1 MPKARVGG
9 KVTYFSKNQWAL
21 RQAQQTQQDGGSI
34 SQSHTGVA
42 VNAPPPPPP
51 TPAPTPQLQTVKNYT
66 PFTDADAKALITQ
79 NSDVEQDVDYVFA
92 RKLYISAAAQSNGFS
107 FSQNLNYK
115 MDNNL
120 PLDANEQFMKDTLQT
135 SMRPIG
141 KDTTLFRAAHDDI
154 LKQLGIADYTK
165 HTQADLQKKL
175 VGTTMQ
181 TTSFTSWSYDESRNP
196 FLPGQINGGGREV
209 YIKNK
214 TAASTNMFFGARK
227 QAEIVTNV
235 GTNMKITNV
244 YFDGTYAT
252 PRLKMGKSVPR
263 IVIEVESW

>member
-9 KVTYFSKNQWAL
+9 KVTYFSKNQWAQ

-34 SQSHTGVA
+34 AQSHTGISINTQ
-42 VNAPPPPPP
+42 NAPV
-51 TPAPTPQLQTVKNYT
+51 APVQAVKNHT
-66 PFTDADAKALITQ
+66 QFTDADAAALIAK
-79 NSDVEQDVDYVFA
+79 NIDVEQDPDYVYA
-92 RKLYISAAAQSNGFS
+92 RKLYISATAQSNGFS
-107 FSQNLNYK
+107 YSQNLNYK

-120 PLDANEQFMKDTLQT
+120 PLDANEQFMRDVLQT

-165 HTQADLQKKL
+165 HTQADLQQRL

-181 TTSFTSWSYDESRNP
+181 TTSFTSWSYDKSKNP
-196 FLPGQINGGGREV
+196 FLPGQLNGGGREV
-209 YIKNK
+209 YIVNK

-252 PRLKMGKSVPR
+252 PRLKMGSKVPR